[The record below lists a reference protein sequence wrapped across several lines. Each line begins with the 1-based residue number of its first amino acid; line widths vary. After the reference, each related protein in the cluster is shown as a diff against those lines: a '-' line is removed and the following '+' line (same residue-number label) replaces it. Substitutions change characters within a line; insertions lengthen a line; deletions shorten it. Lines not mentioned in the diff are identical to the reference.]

1 MDSITAINNAV
12 GYRVILQNHF
22 KESEKYSNKLLSV
35 TLLPVI
41 VISLLEIEM
50 IFKAKLDIEGLSY
63 PNGRDGHNI
72 AKLFKLFPQ
81 KTQDTISGS
90 YNKRIQEVQR
100 NKGCELLSSDDLVKQ
115 LDGNL
120 FTAFRYLDVPS
131 AKFISI
137 SLLDSITYFR
147 YVLENLFE
155 LPSVEKIGNFDYKL
169 LDEKKLETDAEY
181 LRCTWKNV

>member
-1 MDSITAINNAV
+1 MDNITAIANAV

-22 KESEKYSNKLLSV
+22 KENEKYPNKLLGV

-50 IFKAKLDIEGLSY
+50 IFKAKLDIETLSY
-63 PNGRDGHNI
+63 PTGHDGHNI
-72 AKLFKLFPQ
+72 AKLFDLLPK
-81 KTQDTISGS
+81 KTQDNISDN
-90 YNKRIQEVQR
+90 YNKQIQSVQR
-100 NKGCELLSSDDLVKQ
+100 NKGCELLSSNDLVKQ

-120 FTAFRYLDVPS
+120 FTNFRYLDVPDT
-131 AKFISI
+131 KFISI

-155 LPSVEKIGNFDYKL
+155 LPSVERIGNFDYKS
-169 LDEKKLETDAEY
+169 LDEKNIETDTEY
-181 LRCTWKNV
+181 LKCIWKNI